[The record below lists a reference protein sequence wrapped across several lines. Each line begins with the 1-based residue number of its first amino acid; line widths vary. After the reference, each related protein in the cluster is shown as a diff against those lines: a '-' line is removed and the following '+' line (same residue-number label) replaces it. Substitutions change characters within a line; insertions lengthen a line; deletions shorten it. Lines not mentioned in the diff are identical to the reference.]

1 MLAVII
7 KTCEYIRSASVK
19 KFMVGYEL
27 LANVQ
32 RELTAEQ
39 AAEKLRNLSNVHYGK
54 NCDVIQQSTIH

>member
-7 KTCEYIRSASVK
+7 KTCEYTRSASVK

-39 AAEKLRNLSNVHYGK
+39 AAEKLRNLPNVHYRK
-54 NCDVIQQSTIH
+54 KCDVIPQSTIH